1 MADLPKER
9 IMPDLPPFSN
19 TGVDYFGPIDVKR
32 GRSVVKRYGV
42 LFTCSSSTP

>member
-32 GRSVVKRYGV
+32 GSQR
-42 LFTCSSSTP
+42 C